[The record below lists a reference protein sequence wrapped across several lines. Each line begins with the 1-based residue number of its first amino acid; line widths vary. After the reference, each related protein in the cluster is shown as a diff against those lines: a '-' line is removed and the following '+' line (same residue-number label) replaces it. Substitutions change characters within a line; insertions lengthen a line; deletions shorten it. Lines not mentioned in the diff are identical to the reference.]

1 MSCAYSFLKA
11 IMMLI
16 GVAGTQNRIAMNSAA
31 PWIFAH
37 LFFHLSLKTGE
48 HLIKIITAVS
58 SLIPALESREVKGYF
73 HPRSM
78 LPVLNGIKPL
88 TSTLS

>member
-1 MSCAYSFLKA
+1 
-11 IMMLI
+11 
-16 GVAGTQNRIAMNSAA
+16 MNSAA